1 MLTCAGLPGA
11 DSFFNQLPFISSP
24 STTGS
29 AAFIKEEAGSDSAE
43 PTISQDV
50 LQLFQDE
57 SYNYVGRVRTVT
69 DLSKEHWEVQREK
82 NYTG

>member
-11 DSFFNQLPFISSP
+11 DSFFNQLPFVTASSA
-24 STTGS
+24 GS
-29 AAFIKEEAGSDSAE
+29 SALIKEESSSASAE
-43 PTISQDV
+43 PTISKDV
-50 LQLFQDE
+50 LQLFKEE

-69 DLSKEHWEVQREK
+69 KLSKEHWQLQREK